1 MYPAGRGHPVG
12 WSRGVRGRD
21 GITSV
26 IPSPGGLAEAGVQ
39 CSETSARVE
48 VGGCGSCLG
57 EREKRHKLTTV
68 PAIFMHLFIS
78 NDVGTGYERT
88 HPVSPWARLHA
99 SSRNMTP
106 SQSDTALTLVV
117 AQPHGRGHGTQW
129 ALGSVG
135 RANGFDGN
143 LQGLWGLVPGHW
155 AEIGLQGG
163 PRAEGD

>member
-1 MYPAGRGHPVG
+1 MYPAGRGHLVG

-21 GITSV
+21 RITSV

-57 EREKRHKLTTV
+57 EREKDKLTTV

-78 NDVGTGYERT
+78 NDVGTGYERV

-106 SQSDTALTLVV
+106 IQSDTALTLMV
-117 AQPHGRGHGTQW
+117 AQPHGRGMGPNGPSAQW
-129 ALGSVG
+129 GVLTALTLQPSGSAFTISG
-135 RANGFDGN
+135 SWR
-143 LQGLWGLVPGHW
+143 
-155 AEIGLQGG
+155 
-163 PRAEGD
+163 